1 MLRRYQAFR
10 FYKNPA
16 LKVLLVADALVLTA
30 AAMLT
35 PIYAVFVQEVGGDL
49 LDAGITAAALAF
61 GSALASLVAGK
72 YADGLRNKRMLIIA
86 SYAVTGMGFLLFT
99 VVDGV
104 WFLAAVQV
112 MIGLVRAFAEPA
124 YDALYSVH
132 LDKKKE
138 AEEWGEWEACRAAW
152 RHCPGWSGRS
162 DGSGNSFVHEF
173 RHALYTYGQPLRGQ
187 RYIHVQSSK

>member
-124 YDALYSVH
+124 YDALYSIH

-138 AEEWGEWEACRAAW
+138 AEEWGEWEAMAYFVGGAGALMGAAIV
-152 RHCPGWSGRS
+152 SYT
-162 DGSGNSFVHEF
+162 SFDMLFILMASLCAASAIYMF
-173 RHALYTYGQPLRGQ
+173 RVPNKTL
-187 RYIHVQSSK
+187 